1 MILVHTYI
9 KQVDSRSYSPLDT
22 YLLNNH
28 NTGLYAKLLLVNA
41 MPNVTT
47 TVSHEVY
54 LHGYDVY
61 GIKMVIASYQTQQ

>member
-1 MILVHTYI
+1 MILVYTYI

-47 TVSHEVY
+47 QFHMKSTCMGMMY
-54 LHGYDVY
+54 
-61 GIKMVIASYQTQQ
+61 MV